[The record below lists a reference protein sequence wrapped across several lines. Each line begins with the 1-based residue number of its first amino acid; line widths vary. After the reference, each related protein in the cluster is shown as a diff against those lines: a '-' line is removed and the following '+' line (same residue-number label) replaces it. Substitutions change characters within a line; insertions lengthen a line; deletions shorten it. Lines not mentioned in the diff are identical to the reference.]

1 MNSRKKII
9 ENIKWCTNCLAMST
23 RPRISFDSQGKCG
36 ACRWSEEKKKIDW
49 QIREKKL
56 ESIFKIQKAKKKAF
70 DCLVPVSGGKD
81 GSYVSY
87 MVKEK
92 YGMKP
97 LCVTVKPALSSKLGE
112 ENLKNFIDSGYQHI
126 SISPSVSGMQKL
138 NKNGLIEMGS
148 PYFGWL
154 TAIHTAVL
162 IAAVQFDIDLIIYG
176 EDGELEY
183 GGSTDTWEQPF
194 YDQNY
199 QKKIYLEGGHS
210 NMIEKANLSDYEK
223 YFYTYHS
230 NNQNSP
236 KIKLT
241 HWSHFENWDPYR
253 NYLIAKKHCGLKE
266 NDSTNSG
273 TFTNFG
279 QTDQYLYPLHA
290 YLMYLKFGFGRAN
303 QDASIE
309 IRRGAMD
316 REQAKNL
323 VELYD
328 GSYPEEYVDMY
339 LDYYKMSKNQFD
351 NVIDKWANKDI
362 LIKKNG
368 YWKPDFEII

>member
-154 TAIHTAVL
+154 ILQANP
-162 IAAVQFDIDLIIYG
+162 
-176 EDGELEY
+176 EY
-183 GGSTDTWEQPF
+183 GGQEWNINDGRIIRVPF
-194 YDQNY
+194 PLTVSLQ
-199 QKKIYLEGGHS
+199 
-210 NMIEKANLSDYEK
+210 DYKSELDK
-223 YFYTYHS
+223 
-230 NNQNSP
+230 
-236 KIKLT
+236 
-241 HWSHFENWDPYR
+241 HF
-253 NYLIAKKHCGLKE
+253 
-266 NDSTNSG
+266 
-273 TFTNFG
+273 
-279 QTDQYLYPLHA
+279 LY
-290 YLMYLKFGFGRAN
+290 YGR
-303 QDASIE
+303 
-309 IRRGAMD
+309 
-316 REQAKNL
+316 
-323 VELYD
+323 
-328 GSYPEEYVDMY
+328 
-339 LDYYKMSKNQFD
+339 
-351 NVIDKWANKDI
+351 
-362 LIKKNG
+362 
-368 YWKPDFEII
+368 

>member
-1 MNSRKKII
+1 
-9 ENIKWCTNCLAMST
+9 
-23 RPRISFDSQGKCG
+23 
-36 ACRWSEEKKKIDW
+36 
-49 QIREKKL
+49 
-56 ESIFKIQKAKKKAF
+56 
-70 DCLVPVSGGKD
+70 
-81 GSYVSY
+81 
-87 MVKEK
+87 
-92 YGMKP
+92 
-97 LCVTVKPALSSKLGE
+97 
-112 ENLKNFIDSGYQHI
+112 
-126 SISPSVSGMQKL
+126 
-138 NKNGLIEMGS
+138 
-148 PYFGWL
+148 
-154 TAIHTAVL
+154 
-162 IAAVQFDIDLIIYG
+162 
-176 EDGELEY
+176 
-183 GGSTDTWEQPF
+183 
-194 YDQNY
+194 
-199 QKKIYLEGGHS
+199 
-210 NMIEKANLSDYEK
+210 MIEKANLSDYEK

-328 GSYPEEYVDMY
+328 GSYPEEYIDTY

-362 LIKKNG
+362 LIKQNG